1 VMQLHVKIIK
11 FQIYERKKRR
21 IFTIAESQS
30 KIYFFLY
37 DKDSC
42 CYAIVGLVIV
52 NDDLI
57 F

>member
-1 VMQLHVKIIK
+1 VMQLHVKTIK